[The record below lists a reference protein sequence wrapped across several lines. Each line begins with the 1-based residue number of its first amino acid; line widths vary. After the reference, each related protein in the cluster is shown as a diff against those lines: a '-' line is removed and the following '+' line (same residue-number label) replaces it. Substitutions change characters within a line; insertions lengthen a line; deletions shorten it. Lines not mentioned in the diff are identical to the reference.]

1 MDTKDNYALHPS
13 MEKIMTIRLFS
24 LALALLGCF
33 PLAGMAQEIPR
44 SANGTPDMQGIWQA
58 QTQSAVNLE
67 DHVARV
73 DEHAGQSVVA
83 GGSIPY
89 QDWALARRQENFANR
104 IELDPLN
111 KCYLPGSPRIMA
123 MPWPFQIF
131 QTDEHVAITFEWTQ
145 VYRLIYTA
153 GQEPLY
159 PGFEHWMGDSR
170 GRWEGDTLVV
180 EIRDLNDR
188 TWMDAAGNFHSAAA
202 VITERYTL
210 QNANTIQYQATIDD
224 PEVFTEPWTIS
235 YPLARQSEM
244 TRLLEYQCQAEVEEA
259 NGEYEREENLWY
271 PAPVPEE
278 NIPFDAQAS
287 TSLPLPDVPAD
298 IERRSD
304 GNPDIS
310 GYLVANPSGANY
322 GLEKRENVAIFPPAG
337 GVVVDPIDGV
347 LPYQT
352 WARQEMLQRREP
364 WRGYD
369 DPTAHCFVAGIPR
382 SHYVPAP
389 FYILQPPGYV
399 VILYERMSYRVIP
412 LDGREHL
419 PDSIRLWMGD
429 AVGHWEGDTLVVE
442 SSNYN
447 GKAWLNELGDVTSH
461 AQTVVETY
469 TPVSDNQ
476 IIYRATVSDPIAYS
490 RPWTIEMPL
499 NQAQEELLE
508 VACLED
514 NNDLPHL
521 KDVRDEHR
529 ASLNQEN

>member
-1 MDTKDNYALHPS
+1 
-13 MEKIMTIRLFS
+13 MTIRLYG
-24 LALALLGCF
+24 LALAILLF
-33 PLAGMAQEIPR
+33 PLAGISQELPR
-44 SANGTPDMQGIWQA
+44 VAGGKPNLQGIWQA
-58 QTQSAVNLE
+58 QTRAAFNLE
-67 DHVARV
+67 DHIARV
-73 DEHAGQSVVA
+73 DMQAGQGVVA

-89 QDWALARRQENFANR
+89 QNWALARRQENFANR
-104 IELDPLN
+104 AELDPLN
-111 KCYLPGSPRIMA
+111 KCFLPGSPRIMA

-170 GRWEGDTLVV
+170 GHWEGDTLVV
-180 EIRDLNDR
+180 EITDLNDR
-188 TWMDAAGNFHSAAA
+188 SWMDAAGNFHSLAA

-210 QNANTIQYQATIDD
+210 QDDNTISYQATIDD
-224 PEVFTEPWTIS
+224 PEVFTEPWTIG
-235 YPLARQSEM
+235 YPLIRQTEM
-244 TRLLEYQCQAEVEEA
+244 VRLLEYQCQAEVEEA
-259 NGEYEREENLWY
+259 NGEFERVEKLWH
-271 PAPVPEE
+271 PAPIPEE
-278 NIPFDAQAS
+278 NISFDAQS
-287 TSLPLPDVPAD
+287 TTSLPLPGVPAN
-298 IERRSD
+298 IERRAD
-304 GNPDIS
+304 GAPDIS
-310 GYLVANPSGANY
+310 GYFTSNSSGANY
-322 GLEKRENVAIFPPAG
+322 GLELRGNLPMFPAAR
-337 GVVVDPIDGV
+337 GVVVDPVDGV
-347 LPYQT
+347 LPYQE
-352 WARQEMLQRREP
+352 WARQEMIECREP

-382 SHYVPAP
+382 SHYVPSP
-389 FYILQPPGYV
+389 FHILQAPGYI
-399 VILYERMSYRVIP
+399 VILHERMSYRVISM
-412 LDGREHL
+412 DRNEHL

-429 AVGHWEGDTLVVE
+429 ALGHWEGDTLVVE
-442 SSNYN
+442 SSNYY

-469 TPVSDNQ
+469 TPVSDTQ
-476 IIYRATVSDPIAYS
+476 ILYRATVSDPIPYS

-514 NNDLPHL
+514 NNDLQHL